1 MNFVAG
7 YYSNIYF
14 DTSKVYETAVN
25 SAQSSYHVVVTFT
38 MTRWSSEIANHPY
51 NENGTVEFDIIDGVI
66 ENKKVS
72 RSGNSGSGSETMYF
86 RWSVSK
92 VEVTPL

>member
-25 SAQSSYHVVVTFT
+25 SAQSSYHVVVTYSCS
-38 MTRWSSEIANHPY
+38 RWSSETATRPY
-51 NENGTVEFDIIDGVI
+51 NASRTVEFDIIDGVI
-66 ENKKVS
+66 ENKKIKD
-72 RSGNSGSGSETMYF
+72 SGNPGSGSETMYF
-86 RWSVSK
+86 TWSVSK